1 MIWVSI
7 IAVIILILSFFG
19 GLKEGAVKQF
29 FNLVVLLIAIP
40 LAGFSYRLLAAL
52 LSFLPGE
59 NWENFFGFF
68 IALALISVIL
78 HFIALLPRRIIQKIW
93 KRGLFFRLLGGAL
106 NLVNAS
112 LFLVVFTLILL
123 AYPIFDWLERWV
135 AGSSVLASLVEIF
148 GFVQAMLLQVHDEL
162 VFEVPDEEIESM
174 RQLVPKVMTT
184 ALKLSVPLKVDTKTG
199 NNWGEME

>member
-7 IAVIILILSFFG
+7 IAVLILILSFFG
-19 GLKEGAVKQF
+19 GLKEGAVKQC

-59 NWENFFGFF
+59 NWGNLIGFF

-106 NLVNAS
+106 NVIHAS
-112 LFLVVFTLILL
+112 LFLVVFTLVLL
-123 AYPIFDWLERWV
+123 AYPIFDWLERAV
-135 AGSSVLASLVEIF
+135 AGSAILASLVEIF
-148 GFVQAMLLQVHDEL
+148 GFVQSMLPQVFQSAAMTV
-162 VFEVPDEEIESM
+162 
-174 RQLVPKVMTT
+174 
-184 ALKLSVPLKVDTKTG
+184 
-199 NNWGEME
+199 

>member
-1 MIWVSI
+1 MMWVSI

-29 FNLVVLLIAIP
+29 FNLVVLLLAIP

-78 HFIALLPRRIIQKIW
+78 HFIALLPRGIIQKIW
-93 KRGLFFRLLGGAL
+93 RRGLFFRLLGGAL

-112 LFLVVFTLILL
+112 LFLVVFTLVLL

-148 GFVQAMLLQVHDEL
+148 GFVQSMLPQVFQSAAMTV
-162 VFEVPDEEIESM
+162 
-174 RQLVPKVMTT
+174 
-184 ALKLSVPLKVDTKTG
+184 
-199 NNWGEME
+199 